1 LAILRGAVP
10 AMTRQALQGKLAL
23 VTGVTSGIG
32 AATVR
37 ALLAAE
43 MRVIGLG
50 RSAEK
55 LQAASLELGPN
66 FQPILADLS
75 DPELRRRALVALPEE
90 PVHLLVNNAAEC
102 VYESPQHFPPE
113 RLSRLFEVNVSAA
126 LALVQAVAPRMQAGA
141 QIINVSSVVARHL
154 PAAKFAPYAAT
165 KVALDCL
172 TEALRLELHPRG
184 VRVSTVAPG
193 LVDTPIYDKVAGFQR
208 AKEKIKEQVPQ
219 WLSPDDVADAIL
231 WIAGRPPHLVV
242 ADLSLLPSA
251 QAR

>member
-1 LAILRGAVP
+1 MNRHS
-10 AMTRQALQGKLAL
+10 LQGKLAL

-50 RSAEK
+50 RSANK
-55 LQAASLELGPN
+55 LQAAASELGPN
-66 FQPILADLS
+66 FQPILADLA
-75 DPELRRRALVALPEE
+75 DPESRRRALAGLPAE

-102 VYESPQHFPPE
+102 VYESPQQFPPE
-113 RLSRLFEVNVSAA
+113 QLSRLFEVNVSAA
-126 LALVQAVAPRMQAGA
+126 LALVQAVAQGMPAGA

-154 PAAKFAPYAAT
+154 PAAKFAPYAAS

-193 LVDTPIYDKVAGFQR
+193 LVDTPIYDKVSGFNR

-219 WLSPDDVADAIL
+219 WLSAEDVADAIV
-231 WIAGRPPHLVV
+231 WVASRPPHLVV
-242 ADLSLLPSA
+242 ADLSLLPSG